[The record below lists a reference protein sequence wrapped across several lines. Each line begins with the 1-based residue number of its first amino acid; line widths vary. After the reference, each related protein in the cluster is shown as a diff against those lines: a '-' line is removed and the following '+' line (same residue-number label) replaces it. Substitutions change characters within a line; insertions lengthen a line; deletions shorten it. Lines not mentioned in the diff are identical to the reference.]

1 MAEPGLLDLF
11 TVNVSKNSDST
22 GSINNWQSVLSP
34 VGAVGI
40 CWCIFQIAIVFWP
53 YVDELIKR
61 SAHVSFALSMAL
73 LLTSAGFNRP
83 ARLLNLALALVAL
96 VPPVLIWLDLVRI
109 TDRISG
115 LDPVLSQDYVGTF
128 ILLGLLFEVSRR
140 TLGIGMTCLGL
151 AFLAYQFFGGGLPG
165 LLAHSAGDFS
175 EFVDTQ
181 FLTIEGVF
189 GVPTAVS
196 VGLVFYFI
204 LFAAVFETFGGGKMI
219 IDLSLALTGA
229 RTGGPA
235 KAAVLSSGLMGSV
248 SGSAVANV
256 MSSGIFTIPLMK
268 RIKYNPIF
276 AAGVEA
282 VASTGGQIMPP
293 VMGAAAFIMADY
305 LQIPYKDIVLAAILP
320 ALLYFSSIMIC
331 VDLEARRK
339 NLPLIPASQVPAV
352 RETFRTSGHML
363 LPLAW
368 LVYRI
373 IEGDDITSLIMEVIL
388 ITIVVGLLRATTR
401 VGLKD
406 IINSFITAAKRCVS
420 VAVPCA
426 LASLIVSVITFTGLG
441 TKFTSII
448 LSVAGNELALML
460 VMAMIA
466 TLILGAGM
474 PTTSAYIMGAVL
486 IAPALIQF
494 DLDPLVSHFFVFYFA
509 ILSML
514 TPPVALSAYAA
525 ASIAETS
532 PSKTGWQAMF
542 LALPGFV
549 IPYCIVMHPGLL
561 LIGPVQDTLLGLISV
576 LFGLGSISVAIIGW
590 FLKPLS
596 LPIRFV
602 LLLAAL
608 GALWPDPVISLGVC
622 GLLVIA
628 TLWTCIA
635 AKTAK
640 NGPKHVDTP
649 PRAS

>member
-1 MAEPGLLDLF
+1 MDLF
-11 TVNVSKNSDST
+11 SVNVTKNADT
-22 GSINNWQSVLSP
+22 VGTNNKWQAILSP

-40 CWCIFQIAIVFWP
+40 AWCIFQVAIVFWP
-53 YVDELIKR
+53 YLDELIKR
-61 SAHVSFALSMAL
+61 SAHVAFALSMAL
-73 LLTSAGFNRP
+73 LLTSVGYKRP
-83 ARLLNLALALVAL
+83 ARLLNQALALIAL
-96 VPPVLIWLDLVRI
+96 VPPVLIWLDVARI

-115 LDPVLSQDYVGTF
+115 LDPVLPQDYVGTF

-165 LLAHSAGDFS
+165 LLAHNAANFS
-175 EFVDTQ
+175 EFIDTQ
-181 FLTIEGVF
+181 FLTIQGVL

-229 RTGGPA
+229 HKGGPA

-305 LQIPYKDIVLAAILP
+305 LQIPYKEIVLAAVLP

-339 NLPLIPASQVPAV
+339 NLPLIPASKVPAV
-352 RETFRTSGHML
+352 LETFKTSGHML

-373 IEGDDITSLIMEVIL
+373 VEGDDITSLIMEVIVM
-388 ITIVVGLLRATTR
+388 TIVIGQVRSSTR
-401 VGLKD
+401 VGVAE
-406 IINSFITAAKRCVS
+406 IINSFVTAAKRCVS
-420 VAVPCA
+420 VAIPCA

-448 LSVAGNELALML
+448 LSVAGNELSLML
-460 VMAMIA
+460 VMAMVA

-494 DLDPLVSHFFVFYFA
+494 KLDPLVSHFFVFYFA

-549 IPYCIVMHPGLL
+549 IPFAIVMHPGLL
-561 LIGPVQDTLLGLISV
+561 LIGSTQDTLLGLTSV
-576 LFGLGSISVAIIGW
+576 LFGLVCISMAIIGW

-596 LPIRFV
+596 VPIRFGLV
-602 LLLAAL
+602 VAAL
-608 GALWPDPVISLGVC
+608 GALWPDPTISLSVC
-622 GLLVIA
+622 GLLVILCAWAFIA
-628 TLWTCIA
+628 TRTV
-635 AKTAK
+635 KT
-640 NGPKHVDTP
+640 NSEELSSTDVH
-649 PRAS
+649 